1 MENLVYVLDKD
12 GKPLMPTQRFGKVRR
27 MLKSGEAI
35 PVRKHP
41 FTIQLTYESTHYKQ
55 PVVLGQDPGRTNIG
69 LAAQSQ
75 GRCLGTFQATTRN
88 KEVPKKMEKRRDH
101 RKASRQGERKRRKRR
116 AKNKVIVGKWV
127 DIYS

>member
-88 KEVPKKMEKRRDH
+88 KEVPKKRRSAETTEKLPVRGNAR
-101 RKASRQGERKRRKRR
+101 GESAVRKRTAQRWN
-116 AKNKVIVGKWV
+116 APPW
-127 DIYS
+127 